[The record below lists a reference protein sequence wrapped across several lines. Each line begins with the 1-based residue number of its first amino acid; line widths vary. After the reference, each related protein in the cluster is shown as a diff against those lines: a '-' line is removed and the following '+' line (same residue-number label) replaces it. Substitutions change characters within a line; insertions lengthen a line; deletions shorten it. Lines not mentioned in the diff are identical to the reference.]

1 MASVDLKDPYFT
13 APIHDSQQKYYKF
26 EWEQK
31 IYKYLRMSYGCSD
44 AMQIFIKILKPVY
57 AKLRQKR
64 HLSDAVVGDS
74 YLQDDTEIDC
84 VRNVEYLVFTIH
96 QIKST
101 LMVTQQIENL
111 SLIID
116 STKMTVKIYKSKMIS
131 NTNRIKTLVA
141 INLPTIRLFVSVI
154 SFSERFLLENYNIE
168 P

>member
-1 MASVDLKDPYFT
+1 MASVDLKDPHFT

-57 AKLRQKR
+57 GKLRQKR

-84 VRNVEYLVFTIH
+84 VRNVEAAIKIFGFYYSSNQIYL
-96 QIKST
+96 
-101 LMVTQQIENL
+101 
-111 SLIID
+111 D
-116 STKMTVKIYKSKMIS
+116 G
-131 NTNRIKTLVA
+131 NTTN
-141 INLPTIRLFVSVI
+141 
-154 SFSERFLLENYNIE
+154 
-168 P
+168 

>member
-1 MASVDLKDPYFT
+1 MA
-13 APIHDSQQKYYKF
+13 
-26 EWEQK
+26 
-31 IYKYLRMSYGCSD
+31 
-44 AMQIFIKILKPVY
+44 
-57 AKLRQKR
+57 
-64 HLSDAVVGDS
+64 
-74 YLQDDTEIDC
+74 
-84 VRNVEYLVFTIH
+84 
-96 QIKST
+96 
-101 LMVTQQIENL
+101 TQQIENL